1 MKFTYFIVQK
11 LYQIVSNQLIFF
23 RTLIKNLLLG
33 YLSSSAADKS
43 SVLRVF
49 STVLEFSEA
58 EKDKAGLN
66 NAVSQN
72 SWFSR
77 LSSGSTIPN
86 KVT

>member
-1 MKFTYFIVQK
+1 M
-11 LYQIVSNQLIFF
+11 
-23 RTLIKNLLLG
+23 G

-49 STVLEFSEA
+49 STILDFNET

-66 NAVSQN
+66 NTIGQN

-77 LSSGSTIPN
+77 LNSGSTVPN
-86 KVT
+86 KVN